1 MNLFM
6 KIRIK
11 GNSIRIRLS
20 KSETA
25 LFAAKGYLEERTD
38 FGNSNFIYAVKSTED
53 KIMSADFINGN
64 ITMHVPKHLAE
75 EWVSSNLVAL
85 DCNMAAENDKNLYLL
100 LEKDFKCIDAV
111 ITEEQSDY
119 FENPAKSC

>member
-1 MNLFM
+1 M

-20 KSETA
+20 KSETTI
-25 LFAAKGYLEERTD
+25 FATKGYLEERTY
-38 FGNSNFIYAVKSTED
+38 FGNSNFIYAVKSTEENT
-53 KIMSADFINGN
+53 ISADFINGS
-64 ITMHVPKHLAE
+64 ITMNVPKHLIE
-75 EWVSSNLVAL
+75 EWTASNLVAL
-85 DCNMAAENDKNLYLL
+85 DYNMPLGNEKNLYLL

-111 ITEEQSDY
+111 ITEDQSDY

>member
-1 MNLFM
+1 M

-11 GNSIRIRLS
+11 GNSVRIRLS
-20 KSETA
+20 KSETE

-38 FGNSNFIYAVKSTED
+38 FGNSTFIYSIKKTED
-53 KIMSADFINGN
+53 ENISANFINGN
-64 ITMHVPKHLAE
+64 ITVHIPQNLLHQWAK
-75 EWVSSNLVAL
+75 SNLVSL
-85 DCNMAAENDKNLYLL
+85 EYNMPVGSDKYLYIL

-111 ITEEQSDY
+111 VTEDQSDY

>member
-1 MNLFM
+1 M

-11 GNSIRIRLS
+11 GNSVRIRLS
-20 KSETA
+20 KSETE

-38 FGNSNFIYAVKSTED
+38 FGNSSFIYSIKRTENEN
-53 KIMSADFINGN
+53 ISANFINGN
-64 ITMHVPKHLAE
+64 ITVHIPQHLLT
-75 EWVSSNLVAL
+75 EWTTSNLVSL
-85 DCNMAAENDKNLYLL
+85 DYNMPLGSDKYLYIL

-111 ITEEQSDY
+111 VTEDQSDY

>member
-1 MNLFM
+1 M

-11 GNSIRIRLS
+11 ENSIRIRLS

-38 FGNSNFIYAVKSTED
+38 FGNSNFIYGVKSTED
-53 KIMSADFINGN
+53 NIMSADFINGN
-64 ITMHVPKHLAE
+64 ITMHVPRHLIE
-75 EWVSSNLVAL
+75 EWITSNLVAL
-85 DCNMAAENDKNLYLL
+85 DYDMPVNNGKTLYLL
-100 LEKDFKCIDAV
+100 LEKDFKCIDAL
-111 ITEEQSDY
+111 ITEDQSDY